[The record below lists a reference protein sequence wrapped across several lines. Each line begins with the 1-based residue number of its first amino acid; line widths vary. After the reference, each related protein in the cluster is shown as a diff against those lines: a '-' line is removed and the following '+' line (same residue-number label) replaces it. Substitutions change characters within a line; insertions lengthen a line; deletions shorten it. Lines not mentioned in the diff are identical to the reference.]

1 MTWPVTT
8 AVTIAWLIFMNKLY
22 DANLIY
28 EAGTKAMKG
37 SRFKYKTQLYEMTQL
52 LQTAKIQN
60 EIMHG
65 TYKPAPG
72 AKFPINERGHSR
84 YITSNIMR
92 DKAVN
97 HLLCDEVIS
106 PSIHKYL
113 AYTNSASQKGK
124 GVSFHRRHFE
134 EDLHHYYMKTGSND
148 GWVLFIDFSGYYGN
162 IRHTPILATLDYF
175 IRREQD
181 PDVADVAMELIGD
194 IFKTFELDVSRF
206 SDEEIAELY
215 HGKVDPTMNRFVD
228 PGALTGEKMLRKGVD
243 IGNQVSQDVGIIHPY
258 RIDNYISIVMG
269 CQLFGRYTDDTHVI
283 SDSKELLQAVLEGVK
298 QIAEE
303 YGIIINEKKTR
314 ICKLSGFYRYLQIG
328 YSLTETGR
336 VIRKIN
342 PKSVTRERRKLKA
355 YKRKLEAGAM
365 TYEEIENSFKSWLGG
380 NWRRMSRQQ
389 ISNLSLL
396 FYQLFER
403 RPTWKK
409 GHGRLRW
416 LMGQPWRGSASTG
429 TTTSAARRSPRTSS
443 PTTSA
448 Q

>member
-28 EAGTKAMKG
+28 EAGAKAMKG

-52 LQTAKIQN
+52 LQTAKIQD

-65 TYKPAPG
+65 AYKPAPG

-283 SDSKELLQAVLEGVK
+283 SDSRELLQAVLEGVK
-298 QIAEE
+298 
-303 YGIIINEKKTR
+303 
-314 ICKLSGFYRYLQIG
+314 
-328 YSLTETGR
+328 
-336 VIRKIN
+336 
-342 PKSVTRERRKLKA
+342 
-355 YKRKLEAGAM
+355 
-365 TYEEIENSFKSWLGG
+365 
-380 NWRRMSRQQ
+380 
-389 ISNLSLL
+389 
-396 FYQLFER
+396 
-403 RPTWKK
+403 
-409 GHGRLRW
+409 
-416 LMGQPWRGSASTG
+416 
-429 TTTSAARRSPRTSS
+429 
-443 PTTSA
+443 
-448 Q
+448 

>member
-1 MTWPVTT
+1 
-8 AVTIAWLIFMNKLY
+8 MNKLF

-28 EAGTKAMKG
+28 EEGTKAMKG

-52 LQTAKIQN
+52 LQTAKIQDDL
-60 EIMHG
+60 MHG
-65 TYKPAPG
+65 KYKPAAG
-72 AKFPINERGHSR
+72 VKFPINERGHSR

-134 EDLHHYYMKTGSND
+134 EDLHHYYMKTGSNQ
-148 GWVLFIDFSGYYGN
+148 GWVLFVDFSGYYGN
-162 IRHTPILATLDYF
+162 IRHEPILKTLDYF

-194 IFKTFELDVSRF
+194 IFRTFETDVSRF
-206 SDEEIAELY
+206 SAEEIAEMY
-215 HGKVDPTMNRFVD
+215 HGKVDPMMNRFAD
-228 PGALTGEKMLRKGVD
+228 PKLLTGEKMLRKGVD
-243 IGNQVSQDVGIIHPY
+243 IGNQISQDVGIVHPY

-269 CQLFGRYTDDTHVI
+269 RRFFGRYTDDTYVI
-283 SDSKELLQAVLEGVK
+283 SDSKELLQNVLNGVK
-298 QIAEE
+298 QIAEA

-314 ICKLSGFYRYLQIG
+314 ICKLSRFYRHLQIG
-328 YSLTETGR
+328 YSLTNSGR

-355 YKRKLEAGAM
+355 YKRLLDAGRID
-365 TYEEIENSFKSWLGG
+365 YEDIENSFKSWMGG
-380 NWRRMSRQQ
+380 NWKRMSRQQ
-389 ISNLSLL
+389 ISSMSLL
-396 FYQLFER
+396 YYQLFKR
-403 RPTWKK
+403 RITWKK

-416 LMGQPWRGSASTG
+416 LMGQPWRDSPSTV
-429 TTTSAARRSPRTSS
+429 TTSSARGSS
-443 PTTSA
+443 QMQISRENSSM
-448 Q
+448 